1 MKFTFLK
8 RKFWLRFSGVLI
20 GIPIILF
27 TLFCLLYINQDEIIQ
42 AEVDALN
49 KGHKG
54 QVFIGD
60 THLEPFKNFP
70 YISIKVDDVRIL
82 ESKQKESQEILN
94 VADIYLGFN
103 IWDVIKGNYDIQKLL
118 IEDGS
123 FNIVFHKDGTIN
135 LQNAFATT
143 DKGGNE
149 APMDI
154 HLKNI
159 ELNLDIHKLDESTN
173 DVETFI
179 YKQVVDLKQERIK

>member
-1 MKFTFLK
+1 MKFTFLKK

-27 TLFCLLYINQDEIIQ
+27 SVVLLIVYINQDEIIQ
-42 AEVDALN
+42 SEVDALN

-54 QVFIGD
+54 QVIIGD

-82 ESKQKESQEILN
+82 ESKQKGAQEILN

-103 IWDVIKGNYDIQKLL
+103 IWDIIEGNYDIQKLL
-118 IEDGS
+118 IEDGF
-123 FNIVFHKDGTIN
+123 FNVVFHKDGSIN

-143 DKGGNE
+143 VKG
-149 APMDI
+149 
-154 HLKNI
+154 
-159 ELNLDIHKLDESTN
+159 
-173 DVETFI
+173 
-179 YKQVVDLKQERIK
+179 